1 MLYICGGV
9 SFYFIQVQEF
19 LTVILLLLYINIL

>member
-1 MLYICGGV
+1 MQYIRNAV

-19 LTVILLLLYINIL
+19 LTVILLLL